1 MFDKLVSISYCNLSK
16 GIVLQM
22 ENFYLLDSLHMNVIV
37 WKFCI
42 LQRFNS
48 LVTSLFCLQKKKT
61 KKKQKMTKRTN
72 FFRKQLRCE
81 GTLERP
87 NQSFIHI
94 FSICM
99 TVSLKSLN

>member
-1 MFDKLVSISYCNLSK
+1 MFDKVVSISYCNLSK

-48 LVTSLFCLQKKKT
+48 LVTSLFCLKKKNQQQQQQQQQKT
-61 KKKQKMTKRTN
+61 KKTPENDKTYQ
-72 FFRKQLRCE
+72 FFSK
-81 GTLERP
+81 
-87 NQSFIHI
+87 
-94 FSICM
+94 
-99 TVSLKSLN
+99 TVML